1 MKIVCDVADNNVVK
15 NTKFNT
21 FERKVYRVEKK
32 IPHTVTLIHINQ
44 YNTEKTKLDKKIR
57 DVETKADT
65 SDLVLS

>member
-1 MKIVCDVADNNVVK
+1 MKIVCDVADNKVVK